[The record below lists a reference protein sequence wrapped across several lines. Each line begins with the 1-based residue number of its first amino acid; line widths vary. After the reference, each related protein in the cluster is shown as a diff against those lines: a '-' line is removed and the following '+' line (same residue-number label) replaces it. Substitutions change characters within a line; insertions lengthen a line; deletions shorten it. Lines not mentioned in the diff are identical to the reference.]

1 MKTLWDD
8 VKDWLSDATK
18 VAVKEAEDLTRKGK
32 LKMEMLALSRRIEKK
47 MAEFGGFVYHNFN
60 KTEGFDLSKSDPAD
74 AYIKEIRKLEL
85 EMKQKQKEL
94 KAKK

>member
-18 VAVKEAEDLTRKGK
+18 VAIKEAEDLTRKGK
-32 LKMEMLALSRRIEKK
+32 LKMEMLTLSRRIEKK
-47 MAEFGGFVYHNFN
+47 MAELGGFVYHNFSN
-60 KTEGFDLSKSDPAD
+60 TGDFDLSKSDQVKAH
-74 AYIKEIRKLEL
+74 IKEIRKMDL
-85 EMKQKQKEL
+85 EMKRKQKES